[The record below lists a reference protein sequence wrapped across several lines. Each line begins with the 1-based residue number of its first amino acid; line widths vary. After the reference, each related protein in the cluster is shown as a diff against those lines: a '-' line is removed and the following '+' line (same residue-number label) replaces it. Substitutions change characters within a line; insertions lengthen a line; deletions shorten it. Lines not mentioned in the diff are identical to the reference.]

1 MKIVLSVIVFTFVFL
16 GSSYASNDKSC
27 LDGYSFYKTNA
38 SNKALPIFKI
48 ESTSNKKI
56 KIKKFEIKGN
66 NNETIYEN
74 NISLIIDPYSIKTF
88 EPFNYASAL
97 INNEEI
103 PNLNPKV
110 IKNYY
115 LFCEWY
121 DEKSSKKNVKKKIPI
136 LMCGGYTI
144 FNPKLP
150 TTYQEYL
157 DDDNFYYAIGEKKI
171 AMGWDWKEG
180 RFTHAVPI
188 TSNTTKTLEAIS
200 NDFWDTKS
208 KKSKFYLSLNKYS
221 MTMTIGLGILDKN
234 LLSKDEIKLRAN
246 DSKCLTIDMNKLFK
260 LKPRID

>member
-121 DEKSSKKNVKKKIPI
+121 DEKSSKKKRKK
-136 LMCGGYTI
+136 
-144 FNPKLP
+144 
-150 TTYQEYL
+150 
-157 DDDNFYYAIGEKKI
+157 
-171 AMGWDWKEG
+171 
-180 RFTHAVPI
+180 
-188 TSNTTKTLEAIS
+188 
-200 NDFWDTKS
+200 
-208 KKSKFYLSLNKYS
+208 
-221 MTMTIGLGILDKN
+221 
-234 LLSKDEIKLRAN
+234 
-246 DSKCLTIDMNKLFK
+246 
-260 LKPRID
+260 